1 MKTKALLILLLA
13 LLVTDLVY
21 GQGCSQCKL
30 VAEQGALDED
40 SFGSNINTGIII
52 LMVLP
57 YILLFAIFHRPIIR
71 FVKKR
76 FQHR

>member
-1 MKTKALLILLLA
+1 MKGKVLFVVLVALFL
-13 LLVTDLVY
+13 TDLVY

-40 SFGSNINTGIII
+40 SFGSNINSGILI
-52 LMVLP
+52 LMTLP

-71 FVKKR
+71 FFKKR

>member
-1 MKTKALLILLLA
+1 MKGKLIFLLL
-13 LLVTDLVY
+13 LLLLMTDLVY

-40 SFGSNINTGIII
+40 SFGSNINSGILI
-52 LMVLP
+52 LMTLP

-71 FVKKR
+71 FFKKR
-76 FQHR
+76 LQRG